1 MPNNEAF
8 KEYKKTQVNTANQA
22 KLIIM
27 LYDGAIK
34 FINRAIE
41 LMPKDSVSNI
51 EEVHNNIV
59 KAQDIIYELTS
70 SLNMEVGEISQKL
83 FSIYM
88 YINSKL
94 TLANVNKDD
103 KPLKE
108 VKKYLIE
115 LRNAWE
121 EASKKVSSNDKEI
134 KKGGVNIAT

>member
-1 MPNNEAF
+1 MPNNDAF

-41 LMPKDSVSNI
+41 LMPKQSVVNI

-94 TLANVNKDD
+94 TLANVNKDE

-121 EASKKVSSNDKEI
+121 EASKKVSSNDKGI